1 MISLKN
7 SFLPFERAIISPNNE
22 VTFAEAVDEHIRQNI
37 IKLKWRNFYR
47 IPETDE
53 RYLNMTFSEMALDVL
68 AMDKLSDPKS
78 LYEVLT
84 GGVIINKAEVKE
96 ATEQEAKEISEQF
109 QGISDQIKEMDAAL
123 DLLLGPS

>member
-1 MISLKN
+1 MKS
-7 SFLPFERAIISPNNE
+7 SFLPFEKAIISPNNE
-22 VTFAEAVDEHIRQNI
+22 ATFAEAVDEHIRQNI

-84 GGVIINKAEVKE
+84 GGVVINKSEVKQ
-96 ATEQEAKEISEQF
+96 ATEQETKEIVEQF
-109 QGISDQIKEMDAAL
+109 QDLSDQIKEMDAAL
-123 DLLLGPS
+123 DSLLGPS